1 MTKPIISIVTPSYN
15 RSFELDLLIKS
26 ICEQNFDLKMV
37 LDSDIF
43 EWVNKQ
49 VKMSSLLPTPTA
61 VSYDFSNLPGN

>member
-1 MTKPIISIVTPSYN
+1 MELLVDRAMTLFLNEERK
-15 RSFELDLLIKS
+15 
-26 ICEQNFDLKMV
+26 NFDLKMV

-49 VKMSSLLPTPTA
+49 VKMSSLLPTPTV